1 MIITVKKNL
10 LLFFGWYSINFSL
23 LLYTKIKSTKTINV
37 FIKSSTIKKF
47 LSRNS
52 LLKLI
57 KNKAFTKYYNKYPK
71 NINDIFKM
79 VDRVKNYFKKN
90 EANF

>member
-1 MIITVKKNL
+1 MLITVKKNL

-23 LLYTKIKSTKTINV
+23 LVYTKIKSTKTINV
-37 FIKSSTIKKF
+37 FIKSSALKKF

-57 KNKAFTKYYNKYPK
+57 K
-71 NINDIFKM
+71 IFK
-79 VDRVKNYFKKN
+79 VKNTNTAMNASGGDYLYMAFAESPFKT
-90 EANF
+90 ATAR